1 MKIATWT
8 VIGFSA
14 ALSTTAVNA
23 SETGFAGI
31 HDWRKEAGKTCLV
44 DHFHYG
50 SGTGS
55 TKKAALGNAIASW
68 SSFTVLEYGSTWG
81 RYTLAAGKVTNCG
94 QTGGGWTS
102 NIRARAC
109 KR

>member
-1 MKIATWT
+1 MKIAFLTLT
-8 VIGFSA
+8 IGATLIATGAS
-14 ALSTTAVNA
+14 A

-31 HDWRKEAGKTCLV
+31 HNWRREAGKTCLV

-55 TKKAALGNAIASW
+55 SQKAAQASAIAAW

-81 RYTLAAGKVTNCG
+81 RYTLAAGRVMNCG
-94 QTGGGWTS
+94 QSGGSWTC

-109 KR
+109 KK